1 MATLRQLPVGWERVT
16 KWDPMAHLTSSVAA
30 RVFTMKNSYI
40 SKKERL
46 LGWKIWLIESLPIA
60 MVLNASHIF
69 TFTES
74 LCPVGRIVLFI
85 LYMWK
90 RRHREC
96 KRLAQGCT
104 AWKWWGREGNPGSL
118 MPNSVLSTV
127 SPELASLK
135 VVQLEASRV
144 SISSDSG
151 SSDYRTLWKFVVL
164 LTFPYP
170 PLSTFPLSSSEP
182 LSGCPTPWHNLTQE
196 SSWRSPSCCLFLEM
210 LCSGQVFRQTRPPW
224 LFPTSFRFV

>member
-1 MATLRQLPVGWERVT
+1 
-16 KWDPMAHLTSSVAA
+16 
-30 RVFTMKNSYI
+30 
-40 SKKERL
+40 
-46 LGWKIWLIESLPIA
+46 
-60 MVLNASHIF
+60 
-69 TFTES
+69 
-74 LCPVGRIVLFI
+74 
-85 LYMWK
+85 
-90 RRHREC
+90 
-96 KRLAQGCT
+96 
-104 AWKWWGREGNPGSL
+104 

-182 LSGCPTPWHNLTQE
+182 LSGCPTP
-196 SSWRSPSCCLFLEM
+196 
-210 LCSGQVFRQTRPPW
+210 
-224 LFPTSFRFV
+224 